1 MEIRLSKANTQ
12 LVVSQVAP
20 AAVWLGRFI
29 GRPWVA
35 SHFELI
41 GIEELSVVGDQLL
54 DSAHSTFGVTVLA
67 FMMHTAATMSNG
79 VLFNMTRHTYT
90 HVAHADTLV
99 NSITPSIKKITSI
112 TSDQANT

>member
-67 FMMHTAATMSNG
+67 FMMHAAATMSNG
-79 VLFNMTRHTYT
+79 VLFNMTRHTYC
-90 HVAHADTLV
+90 TL
-99 NSITPSIKKITSI
+99 TCHMLT
-112 TSDQANT
+112 T